1 MPFVHLQSGAG
12 VEKVG
17 RYTHQG
23 ASDAVT
29 EYEPGKEM
37 PEPLQ
42 DYFVG
47 AFASWEVDIWHKLR
61 NAGKSAM
68 YRYLSTAEGKN
79 FMVTNL
85 VAEIA
90 NSYYELMALDNQL
103 EILKSNI
110 GIQENALGIVKLQK
124 SAARATELAVRK
136 FEAEVLKNQSRQYR
150 IQQSIVEVEN
160 RINFLLGRY
169 PQPVLR
175 NSDAFTDLLPET
187 IYAGL
192 PSQLLENRPDIRR
205 AELEL
210 EAAKLDI
217 AVAKAAFYPS
227 LGITAGVGFQA
238 FNANYLFKMPE
249 SMLYTLAGDLVAPLI
264 NRNAI
269 KANYY
274 SANAK
279 QIQAAY
285 NYERTLLIAYMEV
298 ANELSNITNL
308 KYSYDLEAKQ
318 VQALNESIA
327 ISNGLFKSARADYME
342 VLMTQRDAL
351 ESKFELIETK
361 KQQMNAMVNI
371 YQALGGGWN

>member
-1 MPFVHLQSGAG
+1 
-12 VEKVG
+12 
-17 RYTHQG
+17 
-23 ASDAVT
+23 
-29 EYEPGKEM
+29 
-37 PEPLQ
+37 
-42 DYFVG
+42 
-47 AFASWEVDIWHKLR
+47 
-61 NAGKSAM
+61 
-68 YRYLSTAEGKN
+68 
-79 FMVTNL
+79 
-85 VAEIA
+85 
-90 NSYYELMALDNQL
+90 
-103 EILKSNI
+103 
-110 GIQENALGIVKLQK
+110 
-124 SAARATELAVRK
+124 
-136 FEAEVLKNQSRQYR
+136 
-150 IQQSIVEVEN
+150 
-160 RINFLLGRY
+160 
-169 PQPVLR
+169 
-175 NSDAFTDLLPET
+175 
-187 IYAGL
+187 
-192 PSQLLENRPDIRR
+192 
-205 AELEL
+205 
-210 EAAKLDI
+210 
-217 AVAKAAFYPS
+217 
-227 LGITAGVGFQA
+227 
-238 FNANYLFKMPE
+238 
-249 SMLYTLAGDLVAPLI
+249 MLYTLAGDLVAPLI